1 MLRLSDGSKV
11 WSYEI
16 GQAVTSSPAVV
27 GGMIVI
33 GSDDGFLYAFVGSN
47 A

>member
-1 MLRLSDGSKV
+1 MIRLSDGTEV

-27 GGMIVI
+27 EGMVVV
-33 GSDDGFLYAFVGSN
+33 GSDDGYVYAFRGER
-47 A
+47 